1 MKKLASLL
9 LALALCMGLTVPAL
23 ATAIASPF
31 EEDQLPAYFLDNQE
45 GSGPNWSYSYT
56 PEGVAYLKL
65 DGVNRWAI
73 SLDRPTIIHLAPGS
87 KNVIDLIEYH
97 YDSMYGSKGPHT
109 ITFSG
114 TGELILDLSDPQWD
128 TYTSRHGV
136 FCGAFEQVYLNDGLT
151 VTGGLKK
158 GDSAPLTLSDPKE
171 ENNETL
177 REYMAGDKPA
187 RYLRIAPGA
196 GAENPAAPGFTDVP
210 ASSPYAEAIRW
221 AVDQKITAGKT
232 ATTFGP
238 GDTCTVS
245 HILTFLWR
253 ANGRPGDGGNERAAV
268 TAWAQGLGMDT
279 SDLFAPCTRAAA
291 VTYMWKAAGSPAAAK
306 AAVFTD
312 VPAGSDYAG
321 AVSWAVEQGVT
332 KGTGG
337 DAFSPGGTC
346 TRGQIVTFLYR
357 TK

>member
-114 TGELILDLSDPQWD
+114 TGS
-128 TYTSRHGV
+128 
-136 FCGAFEQVYLNDGLT
+136 
-151 VTGGLKK
+151 
-158 GDSAPLTLSDPKE
+158 
-171 ENNETL
+171 
-177 REYMAGDKPA
+177 
-187 RYLRIAPGA
+187 
-196 GAENPAAPGFTDVP
+196 
-210 ASSPYAEAIRW
+210 
-221 AVDQKITAGKT
+221 
-232 ATTFGP
+232 
-238 GDTCTVS
+238 
-245 HILTFLWR
+245 
-253 ANGRPGDGGNERAAV
+253 
-268 TAWAQGLGMDT
+268 
-279 SDLFAPCTRAAA
+279 
-291 VTYMWKAAGSPAAAK
+291 
-306 AAVFTD
+306 
-312 VPAGSDYAG
+312 
-321 AVSWAVEQGVT
+321 
-332 KGTGG
+332 
-337 DAFSPGGTC
+337 
-346 TRGQIVTFLYR
+346 
-357 TK
+357 